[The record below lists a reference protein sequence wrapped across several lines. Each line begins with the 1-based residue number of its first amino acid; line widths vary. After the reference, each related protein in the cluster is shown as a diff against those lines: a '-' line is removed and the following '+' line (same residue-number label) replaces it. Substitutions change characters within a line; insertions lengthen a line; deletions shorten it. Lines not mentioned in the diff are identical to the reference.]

1 MAAEARALAM
11 AVTGEDLPVTA
22 SDVPSLVAEL
32 TRLGWG
38 RERVQQLR
46 RERMEQRLAW
56 PFPVAPE
63 LMAGAGFARFAAL
76 LADLRE
82 ALGVSGRLAAPP
94 APRRALN
101 PDERRLVADR
111 PPHWG

>member
-1 MAAEARALAM
+1 M
-11 AVTGEDLPVTA
+11 TGNVLPVTA

-32 TRLGWG
+32 SALGWG
-38 RERVQQLR
+38 TERIQQLR
-46 RERMEQRLAW
+46 GERMEQRLPW

-63 LMAGAGFARFAAL
+63 LMAGVGFARFAAL

-82 ALGVSGRLAAPP
+82 ALGISGRLAASP
-94 APRRALN
+94 APERALN